1 MSEVVEIQLEW
12 KYTPENYFEDSII
25 IKEEAFELKI
35 SNGISLAKIEPSFFY
50 QHPEIKENLTSL
62 IESRFYAVQLMSH
75 QDFTLNKPSRSDLR
89 KDGTKNV
96 FLEVEPIVLKCQ

>member
-12 KYTPENYFEDSII
+12 KYTPENYFEEPII
-25 IKEEAFELKI
+25 IKEEAFELTI

-50 QHPEIKENLTSL
+50 QNPEIKDDLTDL

-75 QDFTLNKPSRSDLR
+75 RDFTL
-89 KDGTKNV
+89 T
-96 FLEVEPIVLKCQ
+96 